1 MVNNDIIK
9 TTCDASVP
17 TIVLLCGCPA
27 SGKSSWLRTAL
38 KDCSKLKDYK
48 VLCTDEWLENK
59 ARELNKSYVEIFN
72 EYINE
77 AVKDFAKDLYA
88 FIESGKNIIVDQTNI
103 DEYSRFKKLKL
114 CENYNKIAVY
124 FELELDE
131 AIQRNCNRSRT
142 VPRAV
147 LENYNKNYTRPTLEE
162 GFDIVI
168 NGSETHPH
176 WLW

>member
-9 TTCDASVP
+9 MTCDASLP

-27 SGKSSWLRTAL
+27 SGKSTWLRNAL

-48 VLCTDEWLENK
+48 ILSTDDWLENK
-59 ARELNKSYVEIFN
+59 ARELNKSYIEIFN

-88 FIESGKNIIVDQTNI
+88 FIENGENLIIDQTNI
-103 DEYSRFKKLKL
+103 DVYSRFKKLKL
-114 CENYNKIAVY
+114 CKNYNKIAVY
-124 FELELDE
+124 FELDLQD
-131 AIQRNCNRSRT
+131 AIIRNCNRGRGT
-142 VPRAV
+142 PRAV
-147 LENYNKNYTRPTLEE
+147 LEKYHKQYSRPTLDE
-162 GFDIVI
+162 GFDRVI
-168 NGSETHPH
+168 NGNESHPH